1 MSEKEDV
8 VFDADVLHRI
18 EFLERWHNKIIEST
32 ELAKCASGAFAFL
45 SFLALL
51 GCGIFWI
58 VAVSHEPPR
67 TPSTSPATV
76 GELVKTLETVDPEM
90 PLGREKTK

>member
-1 MSEKEDV
+1 MSEKEEV
-8 VFDADVLHRI
+8 VFDADVLRRI
-18 EFLERWHNKIIEST
+18 EFLERWHNKIVEST

-67 TPSTSPATV
+67 TPSSCPANV
-76 GELVKTLETVDPEM
+76 GELVETLETLDPET
-90 PLGREKTK
+90 PLGKEKTK

>member
-1 MSEKEDV
+1 MSEKEEV
-8 VFDADVLHRI
+8 VFDADILQRI

-32 ELAKCASGAFAFL
+32 ELAKCVSGAFAFF

-58 VAVSHEPPR
+58 VAVSHKPPR
-67 TPSTSPATV
+67 TSSPCPANV
-76 GELVKTLETVDPEM
+76 GELVETLETIDPET
-90 PLGREKTK
+90 PLVKEKK

>member
-1 MSEKEDV
+1 MSEKKEI
-8 VFDADVLHRI
+8 VFDADVLRRI
-18 EFLERWHNKIIEST
+18 EFLEGWHNKIVEST

-67 TPSTSPATV
+67 TPSASPATV
-76 GELVKTLETVDPEM
+76 GELVEALGAIDSET
-90 PLGREKTK
+90 PLAKVEK

>member
-1 MSEKEDV
+1 MSEKKV
-8 VFDADVLHRI
+8 VFDADVLRRL
-18 EFLERWHNKIIEST
+18 EFLECWHNKIVEST

-67 TPSTSPATV
+67 TPSASPATV
-76 GELVKTLETVDPEM
+76 GELVKMLETVCPET
-90 PLGREKTK
+90 PLVKEK